1 MADTGRVRQCPRKG
15 KKRVLLE
22 DGGATGR
29 RLKKKPG
36 GFYDQTANRRGPRK
50 QKRDEEDEDIE
61 NDEDTENSEAFAKM
75 DPLDP
80 DIREVH
86 ERGEALQLRSI
97 HLLEAQWGADESWIV
112 VTDEVQA
119 MVQNGDLDI
128 FPGAGDDNTL
138 LDRFGEVQGCEEKSK
153 TLRLKVTQIQTDY
166 AAPIMAEPIPA
177 VEVP

>member
-1 MADTGRVRQCPRKG
+1 
-15 KKRVLLE
+15 
-22 DGGATGR
+22 
-29 RLKKKPG
+29 
-36 GFYDQTANRRGPRK
+36 
-50 QKRDEEDEDIE
+50 
-61 NDEDTENSEAFAKM
+61 M